1 MIQPLKYDRNDP
13 LQFVIDYLEKA
24 NEDDLAS
31 KVLDVFASRSFD
43 VEQFNLLAKLYF
55 DIRDIPKAEKYSL
68 KVLSMVTENQA
79 RYNARANL
87 AKMYNNINEPE
98 KSLFYTKQNSLIT
111 PDDPDV
117 KLETVFSNYLLG
129 NKREAERILR
139 EMKANQNSL
148 SERHRNIVD
157 FNLGTYDMEAG
168 RFLQG
173 LGGFLINVKKL
184 ELWFSPKELPY
195 KYWDGGLFPGRTL
208 ILFMEGGGIGDEF
221 ITVRWMQDL
230 EKVGFKPI
238 YYTTRKEIHDIFNR
252 CGFKTVMTLDNVPK
266 DSMWTYAMQSPL
278 WLQVK
283 PENVIRSKYL
293 WASDQAK
300 AKWAYLKEGSALKIG
315 VRWQGNTKNERDL
328 HRQVPLKQMME
339 SLHKVFDGKDV
350 EYYSLQIGDGEE
362 QADDYPELIKLKDEI
377 KTYDDT
383 FAILENMDY
392 VVTSCTSVLHASAI
406 VGTKT
411 MCMIPIS
418 AYFPWLSPPINN
430 RDANTSIWYE
440 DNVRVFKQIQ
450 YKNWDKPFSDLI
462 EYLKKDLDE
471 NTNNRV

>member
-1 MIQPLKYDRNDP
+1 
-13 LQFVIDYLEKA
+13 
-24 NEDDLAS
+24 
-31 KVLDVFASRSFD
+31 
-43 VEQFNLLAKLYF
+43 
-55 DIRDIPKAEKYSL
+55 
-68 KVLSMVTENQA
+68 
-79 RYNARANL
+79 
-87 AKMYNNINEPE
+87 
-98 KSLFYTKQNSLIT
+98 
-111 PDDPDV
+111 
-117 KLETVFSNYLLG
+117 
-129 NKREAERILR
+129 
-139 EMKANQNSL
+139 
-148 SERHRNIVD
+148 
-157 FNLGTYDMEAG
+157 
-168 RFLQG
+168 
-173 LGGFLINVKKL
+173 
-184 ELWFSPKELPY
+184 
-195 KYWDGGLFPGRTL
+195 
-208 ILFMEGGGIGDEF
+208 
-221 ITVRWMQDL
+221 
-230 EKVGFKPI
+230 
-238 YYTTRKEIHDIFNR
+238 
-252 CGFKTVMTLDNVPK
+252 MTLDNVPK
-266 DSMWTYAMQSPL
+266 DAMWTYAMQSPL

-293 WASDQAK
+293 WASDQTK